1 MTISLSRAM
10 KADRFFSVHYDIRH
24 NPKIELLCDLEGGM
38 IAFGRWIRLMCILY
52 DVNGLY
58 DITAKAKRRYLVKE
72 LELRDEDE
80 LRGFLQSC
88 AECDLLSAELLEMGH
103 VVSPGVTDQ
112 IEFQKQKSE
121 IAKKAVE
128 ARWNKGKK

>member
-72 LELRDEDE
+72 LELRDEDD

-128 ARWNKGKK
+128 ARWSKGKK